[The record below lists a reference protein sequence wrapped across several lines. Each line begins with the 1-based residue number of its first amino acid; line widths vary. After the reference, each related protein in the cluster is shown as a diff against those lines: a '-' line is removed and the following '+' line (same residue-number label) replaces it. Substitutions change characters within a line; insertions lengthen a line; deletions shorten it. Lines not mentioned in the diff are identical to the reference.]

1 MNLKNQIKCL
11 NKIYNK
17 AMNKELLKIQFMLDG
32 VTSVINDPSKS
43 LKDTI
48 CVYKDSSNIW
58 RYAGGGALSAL
69 AVSAG
74 ITAGSSVVVGSSA
87 LSGLGMAAL
96 TAAGAA
102 GSGAVAA
109 GAGLSATGIGVI
121 VGGILIV
128 GGGIALYKAKQKAKQ
143 KAKKEKEEKVRMYR
157 EIIKKQQAA
166 INKEKDFNRKL
177 EEALRREQGKS
188 DNKNKDIE
196 NLKYQIKNLQEV
208 IELLTEQ
215 LNAFGKD
222 DQ

>member
-1 MNLKNQIKCL
+1 
-11 NKIYNK
+11 
-17 AMNKELLKIQFMLDG
+17 MNKELLKIQFMLDG

-109 GAGLSATGIGVI
+109 GSGLSAMGIGVI

-222 DQ
+222 D

>member
-1 MNLKNQIKCL
+1 
-11 NKIYNK
+11 
-17 AMNKELLKIQFMLDG
+17 MNKELVKIQFMLDG

-43 LKDTI
+43 LKNTI

-58 RYAGGGALSAL
+58 KYAGGGALSAL

-74 ITAGSSVVVGSSA
+74 ITAGSSVVVGTSA

-109 GAGLSATGIGVI
+109 GAGLSATGVGFI

-222 DQ
+222 D

>member
-1 MNLKNQIKCL
+1 
-11 NKIYNK
+11 
-17 AMNKELLKIQFMLDG
+17 MNKELLKIQFMLDG

-43 LKDTI
+43 LKNTI

-58 RYAGGGALSAL
+58 KYAGGGALSAL

-222 DQ
+222 D

>member
-1 MNLKNQIKCL
+1 
-11 NKIYNK
+11 
-17 AMNKELLKIQFMLDG
+17 MNKELVKIQFMLDG

-58 RYAGGGALSAL
+58 KYAGGGALSAL

-102 GSGAVAA
+102 GSGVVAA

-222 DQ
+222 D

>member
-1 MNLKNQIKCL
+1 
-11 NKIYNK
+11 
-17 AMNKELLKIQFMLDG
+17 MNKELLKIQFMLDG

-215 LNAFGKD
+215 LNAFGNAASLERILFLF
-222 DQ
+222 

>member
-1 MNLKNQIKCL
+1 
-11 NKIYNK
+11 
-17 AMNKELLKIQFMLDG
+17 MNKELLKIQFMLDG

-43 LKDTI
+43 LKNTI

-58 RYAGGGALSAL
+58 KYAGGGALSAL

-74 ITAGSSVVVGSSA
+74 ITAGSSVVVGTSA

-222 DQ
+222 D

>member
-1 MNLKNQIKCL
+1 
-11 NKIYNK
+11 
-17 AMNKELLKIQFMLDG
+17 MNKELLKIQFMLDG

-43 LKDTI
+43 LKNTI

-58 RYAGGGALSAL
+58 KYAGGGALSAL

-102 GSGAVAA
+102 GSGVVAA

-222 DQ
+222 D

>member
-1 MNLKNQIKCL
+1 
-11 NKIYNK
+11 
-17 AMNKELLKIQFMLDG
+17 MNKELLKIQFMLDG

-102 GSGAVAA
+102 GSGVVAA

-215 LNAFGKD
+215 LNARV
-222 DQ
+222 

>member
-1 MNLKNQIKCL
+1 
-11 NKIYNK
+11 
-17 AMNKELLKIQFMLDG
+17 MNKELVKIQFMLDG

-43 LKDTI
+43 LKNTI

-58 RYAGGGALSAL
+58 KYAGGGALSAL

-143 KAKKEKEEKVRMYR
+143 KAKKEQEEKDRMYR

-222 DQ
+222 D

>member
-1 MNLKNQIKCL
+1 
-11 NKIYNK
+11 
-17 AMNKELLKIQFMLDG
+17 MNKELLKIQFMLDG

-43 LKDTI
+43 LKNTI

-58 RYAGGGALSAL
+58 KYTGGGALSAL

-222 DQ
+222 D

>member
-1 MNLKNQIKCL
+1 
-11 NKIYNK
+11 
-17 AMNKELLKIQFMLDG
+17 MNKELVKIQFMLDG

-43 LKDTI
+43 LKNTI

-58 RYAGGGALSAL
+58 KYAGGGALSAL

-74 ITAGSSVVVGSSA
+74 ITAGSSVVVGTSA

-109 GAGLSATGIGVI
+109 GAGLSATGVGVI
-121 VGGILIV
+121 VGGILVV
-128 GGGIALYKAKQKAKQ
+128 GGGIALYKAKQKAK
-143 KAKKEKEEKVRMYR
+143 KEQEEKDRMYR

-166 INKEKDFNRKL
+166 INKQKNINRKL
-177 EEALRREQGKS
+177 EEALRSEQAKN
-188 DNKNKDIE
+188 DNNIKDIE
-196 NLKYQIKNLQEV
+196 NLKNQIKNLQEV

-215 LNAFGKD
+215 LNAFGNAA
-222 DQ
+222 

>member
-1 MNLKNQIKCL
+1 
-11 NKIYNK
+11 
-17 AMNKELLKIQFMLDG
+17 MNKELLKIQFMLDG

-74 ITAGSSVVVGSSA
+74 ITAGSSIVVGSSA

-222 DQ
+222 D

>member
-1 MNLKNQIKCL
+1 
-11 NKIYNK
+11 
-17 AMNKELLKIQFMLDG
+17 MNKELLKMQFMLDG

-102 GSGAVAA
+102 GSGVVAA

-222 DQ
+222 D

>member
-1 MNLKNQIKCL
+1 
-11 NKIYNK
+11 
-17 AMNKELLKIQFMLDG
+17 MNKELLKIQFMLDG

-102 GSGAVAA
+102 GSGVVAA

-143 KAKKEKEEKVRMYR
+143 KAKKEKEEKVCMYR

-222 DQ
+222 D

>member
-1 MNLKNQIKCL
+1 
-11 NKIYNK
+11 
-17 AMNKELLKIQFMLDG
+17 MNKELLKIQFMLDG

-102 GSGAVAA
+102 GSGVVAA

-196 NLKYQIKNLQEV
+196 NMKYQIKNLQEV

-222 DQ
+222 D

>member
-1 MNLKNQIKCL
+1 
-11 NKIYNK
+11 
-17 AMNKELLKIQFMLDG
+17 MNKELVKIQFLLDG

-43 LKDTI
+43 LKNTI

-58 RYAGGGALSAL
+58 KYTGGGALSAL

-74 ITAGSSVVVGSSA
+74 ITAGSSVVVGSRA

-222 DQ
+222 D

>member
-1 MNLKNQIKCL
+1 
-11 NKIYNK
+11 
-17 AMNKELLKIQFMLDG
+17 MNKELVKIQFMLDG
-32 VTSVINDPSKS
+32 VTAVINDPSKS

-58 RYAGGGALSAL
+58 KYAGGGALSAL

-109 GAGLSATGIGVI
+109 GAGLSATGIGVV

-128 GGGIALYKAKQKAKQ
+128 GGGIALYKAKQKAK
-143 KAKKEKEEKVRMYR
+143 KRKKKRIVCIEKSSRSSKLPL
-157 EIIKKQQAA
+157 IKR
-166 INKEKDFNRKL
+166 RKSI
-177 EEALRREQGKS
+177 A
-188 DNKNKDIE
+188 N
-196 NLKYQIKNLQEV
+196 
-208 IELLTEQ
+208 
-215 LNAFGKD
+215 
-222 DQ
+222 

>member
-1 MNLKNQIKCL
+1 
-11 NKIYNK
+11 
-17 AMNKELLKIQFMLDG
+17 MNKELLKIQFMLDG

-109 GAGLSATGIGVI
+109 GAGLSATGVGFI

-222 DQ
+222 D

>member
-1 MNLKNQIKCL
+1 
-11 NKIYNK
+11 
-17 AMNKELLKIQFMLDG
+17 MNKELVKIQFMLDG

-43 LKDTI
+43 LKNTI

-58 RYAGGGALSAL
+58 KYAGGGALSAL

-102 GSGAVAA
+102 GSGVVAA

-222 DQ
+222 D